1 MKTMLGLSFCPL
13 MGFFVGAWETP
24 GVAGFTFSVD
34 FAGGLEVWQA
44 FKKIRSRQR
53 KNGFVHYIRGLARD
67 S

>member
-1 MKTMLGLSFCPL
+1 MD
-13 MGFFVGAWETP
+13 FFVGGWETP

-53 KNGFVHYIRGLARD
+53 KTGLFIMSGDCRGVPKFSRG
-67 S
+67 